1 VTEDAVVDSPLLTGW
16 LRRSECFCGLPFLS
30 GYISYTHGFSL
41 CRLEHA
47 QKVLDSM
54 GKLHA
59 AGLMLNRREHLINKH
74 PEMDYK

>member
-1 VTEDAVVDSPLLTGW
+1 LWTLLFLKAGSGAENAFVDSLFIRL
-16 LRRSECFCGLPFLS
+16 
-30 GYISYTHGFSL
+30 SYTHGFSL

-59 AGLMLNRREHLINKH
+59 AGLVFNRREHLIDKH